1 MRHAASALALIAAL
15 GAGAAR
21 AADLPSPKTFE
32 PPPPAFGWSGFY
44 TGLNMGGGWTASDG
58 GRSGVLGGGQI
69 GYNHQLGPLFVVGV
83 ETDFQGTSFGG
94 GDSGRFGFGPPGR
107 SRGVDWFGTARGR
120 IGLTPIDPQILIY
133 GTGGFAYGDDGL
145 RMRDGWTAGGGLE
158 WAFAPR
164 WSVKGEYLYTDLGR
178 SGPGPWLAPRRP
190 DAFHTVRAGVNYH
203 FDLLSQRSEFMR

>member
-21 AADLPSPKTFE
+21 AADLPSLKTFE
-32 PPPPAFGWSGFY
+32 APPPAVSWSGFY
-44 TGLNMGGGWTASDG
+44 TGLNVGGGWAASG
-58 GRSGVLGGGQI
+58 AGKSGILGGGQL
-69 GYNHQLGPLFVVGV
+69 GYNYQLGPLFVLGV

-94 GDSGRFGFGPPGR
+94 GDSGPFGFGPPGR

-120 IGLTPIDPQILIY
+120 VGFTPLDPHVLIY

-145 RMRDGWTAGGGLE
+145 RMRDGWTAGGGVE

-164 WSVKGEYLYTDLGR
+164 WSVKGEYLYTDFGR
-178 SGPGPWLAPRRP
+178 SDRDPWFGPRRS

-203 FDLLSQRSEFMR
+203 FDLFSSRSGLAR